1 VNRDVEPSRNTR
13 HWVMRSPEFF
23 LSILTAELGTDNMIK
38 ISRKRT
44 RVTSIR
50 LDRIRILSVDEIE
63 SVAGGINPQ
72 PLPPRED

>member
-1 VNRDVEPSRNTR
+1 
-13 HWVMRSPEFF
+13 
-23 LSILTAELGTDNMIK
+23 MIK